1 MRQSISLVLIVG
13 GLSILGYCSFVRADT
28 WIFQHREGQ
37 AISRRDESA
46 STPGPSAPEPSGLIG
61 RIAIARL
68 GLSAVITEGAGKDV
82 LRRAVGHV
90 PGTAFPGQPGNVGL
104 AGHRDTFLRPL
115 RNVRLNDI
123 IVLMTERGE
132 FRYRVVSTKVVDPH
146 SVEVLDPTIKE
157 ALTLVTCYPFS
168 FIGAAPS
175 RFVVRA
181 ERLKSTDKGIADK

>member
-37 AISRRDESA
+37 AISRLDESA
-46 STPGPSAPEPSGLIG
+46 STPGPRALGPSGLIG

-90 PGTAFPGQPGNVGL
+90 PGTAFPGKPGNVGL

-123 IVLMTERGE
+123 IVLI
-132 FRYRVVSTKVVDPH
+132 D
-146 SVEVLDPTIKE
+146 
-157 ALTLVTCYPFS
+157 
-168 FIGAAPS
+168 GARRIPLPRRFHEGS
-175 RFVVRA
+175 RSAFGR
-181 ERLKSTDKGIADK
+181 SP